1 MKWRKALVAS
11 GAVGAAAALNS
22 VLGRAAKPLENL
34 IGGEEGWFEWRGR
47 RVFYT
52 RRAGRPGAADAA
64 SGTPLLLVHGIHAAA
79 WSYEWRANVDS
90 LADSRPVYT
99 IDLLGFGMSDRPA
112 IRYSARLYYNLIS
125 DFARQVIGA
134 PCVLVA
140 ASLSAAFAAVL
151 GARDP
156 ERFPALVLIEP
167 TGLTR
172 LAEPSDTGGEL
183 ARLAFDMPVLG
194 TSMFNALVSRTSLR
208 YYLERVYA
216 NHDLVTDEL
225 IDAYYQTAHQPG
237 ARFAPAAFLAQQL
250 NIDIRGAMRQL
261 HQPVLLVWGEQ
272 ALEVPVEDAYRFRR
286 LKPDFELAV
295 LDPAGSL
302 PHDERPDDFN
312 QAVRDFVERVAA
324 GG

>member
-1 MKWRKALVAS
+1 MRWRNVLF
-11 GAVGAAAALNS
+11 GGGAAAIAGAAAYNAL
-22 VLGRAAKPLENL
+22 AKRDVPELENL
-34 IGGEEGWFEWRGR
+34 IGGDERWFGWRGWQ
-47 RVFYT
+47 VAYT
-52 RRAGRPGAADAA
+52 VRGRGPAV
-64 SGTPLLLVHGIHAAA
+64 LFVHGIHAAA
-79 WSYEWRANVDS
+79 SSFEWRSNVDP
-90 LADSRPVYT
+90 LAESHPVYT

-112 IRYSARLYYNLIS
+112 LRYSARLYYNLIS
-125 DFARQVIGA
+125 DFARQMIGA

-140 ASLSAAFAAVL
+140 TSLSAAFAAVL

-172 LAEPSDTGGEL
+172 LATPSDAGGEI
-183 ARLAFDMPVLG
+183 ARLALDLPVFG
-194 TSMFNALVSRTSLR
+194 TSVFNALVSRPSLR

-216 NHDLVTDEL
+216 DHDLVTDEL
-225 IDAYYQTAHQPG
+225 IDAYYQSAHQPG
-237 ARFAPAAFLAQQL
+237 ARFAPAAFVAQQL
-250 NIDIRGAMRQL
+250 NIDIRSAMRQL

-286 LKPDFELAV
+286 LKPDLELVV

-302 PHDERPDDFN
+302 PHDERPDEFN
-312 QAVRDFVERVAA
+312 EAVREFVERVADGDPPQA

>member
-1 MKWRKALVAS
+1 MKWKKAIVAG
-11 GAVGAAAALNS
+11 GAVGAAAALNAI
-22 VLGRAAKPLENL
+22 LGRAAEPLQNL

-52 RRAGRPGAADAA
+52 RHGGAPAEGAAPR
-64 SGTPLLLVHGIHAAA
+64 TPLLLVHGIHAAA
-79 WSYEWRANVDS
+79 WSYEWRSNVDA
-90 LADSRPVYT
+90 LAETRPVYT

-112 IRYSARLYYNLIS
+112 IRYSARLFYNLLS

-140 ASLSAAFAAVL
+140 TSLSAAFATVL

-172 LAEPSDTGGEL
+172 LARPSDTGGEL
-183 ARLAFDMPVLG
+183 ARLAFDLPVFG
-194 TSMFNALVSRTSLR
+194 TSIFNALVSRASLR
-208 YYLERVYA
+208 YYLQRVYA

-225 IDAYYQTAHQPG
+225 IDVYYRTAHQPG
-237 ARFAPAAFLAQQL
+237 ARFAPAAFVAQQL
-250 NIDIRGAMRQL
+250 NIDIRGALRQL

-286 LKPDFELAV
+286 LKPDLELVV

-302 PHDERPDDFN
+302 PHDERPDRFN
-312 QAVRDFVERVAA
+312 QAVRDFLERAVVER
-324 GG
+324 

>member
-1 MKWRKALVAS
+1 MRWRKALVAS

-22 VLGRAAKPLENL
+22 FLGRSARPLENL

-52 RRAGRPGAADAA
+52 RRGPTGAAAGAA
-64 SGTPLLLVHGIHAAA
+64 GTPLLLVHSIHAAA
-79 WSYEWRANVDS
+79 WSYEWRSNADA
-90 LADSRPVYT
+90 LAESRPVYT

-112 IRYSARLYYNLIS
+112 IRYTARLYYNLLS
-125 DFARQVIGA
+125 DFARQVIRA
-134 PCVLVA
+134 PCVPVA
-140 ASLSAAFAAVL
+140 TSLSAAFATVL

-183 ARLAFDMPVLG
+183 ARLAFDLPVVG
-194 TSMFNALVSRTSLR
+194 TSLFNALASRPSLR

-237 ARFAPAAFLAQQL
+237 ARFAPAAFMAQQL

-286 LKPDFELAV
+286 LKPDLELAV

-302 PHDERPDDFN
+302 PHDERPDQFN
-312 QAVRDFVERVAA
+312 QLVREFVERFAS
-324 GG
+324 G

>member
-1 MKWRKALVAS
+1 MKWKKAIVAG
-11 GAVGAAAALNS
+11 GAVGAAAALNAI
-22 VLGRAAKPLENL
+22 LGRAAEPLENL

-52 RRAGRPGAADAA
+52 RRGGAPVESAA
-64 SGTPLLLVHGIHAAA
+64 ARTPLLLVHGIHAAA
-79 WSYEWRANVDS
+79 WSYEWRSN
-90 LADSRPVYT
+90 ADPLSETRPVYT

-112 IRYSARLYYNLIS
+112 IRYSARLFYNLLS

-140 ASLSAAFAAVL
+140 TSLSAAYAAVL

-172 LAEPSDTGGEL
+172 LTRPADTGGEL
-183 ARLAFDMPVLG
+183 ARLALDLPVFG
-194 TSMFNALVSRTSLR
+194 TSVFNALVSRASLR

-216 NHDLVTDEL
+216 DHDLVTDEL
-225 IDAYYQTAHQPG
+225 LDIYYQAAHQPG
-237 ARFAPAAFLAQQL
+237 ARFAPAAFVAQQL

-286 LKPDFELAV
+286 LKPDLELAV

-302 PHDERPDDFN
+302 PHDERPDQFN
-312 QAVRDFVERVAA
+312 QVVRDFLERAAVER
-324 GG
+324 